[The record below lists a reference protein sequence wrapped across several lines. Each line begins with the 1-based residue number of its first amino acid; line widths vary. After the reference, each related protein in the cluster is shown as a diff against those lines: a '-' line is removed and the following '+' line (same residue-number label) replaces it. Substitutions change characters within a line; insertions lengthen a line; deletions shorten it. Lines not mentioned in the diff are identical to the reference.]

1 MNWGS
6 SASSRCSDIPK
17 SSDRAECDWPAD
29 PNATS
34 QTGVGRW
41 KRKNRKPVRKE
52 FIPDQ

>member
-34 QTGVGRW
+34 QTGAGRW